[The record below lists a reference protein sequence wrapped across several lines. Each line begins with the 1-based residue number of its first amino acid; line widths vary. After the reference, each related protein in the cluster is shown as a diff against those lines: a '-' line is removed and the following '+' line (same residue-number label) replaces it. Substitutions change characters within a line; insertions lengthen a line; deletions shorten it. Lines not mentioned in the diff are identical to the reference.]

1 MALSNI
7 TSTPSPPP
15 LLPSYP
21 LSWAV
26 GGGVQLDSQV
36 PGMQVMVEEQS
47 SMIRTRGPPGSTGG
61 TVTREIYSAYRDKT
75 GTLDRQVC

>member
-47 SMIRTRGPPGSTGG
+47 SETHHWTARLHGRHSDQGDLQCI
-61 TVTREIYSAYRDKT
+61 
-75 GTLDRQVC
+75 